1 MSKKK
6 TATIYD
12 VASAVGVSPSTVSR
26 AFSNPARVSTDTAE
40 RIFAAAR
47 DLGFRTSGAA
57 YASSDKATRVLCL
70 VVADISNPTFA
81 AMYKGF
87 HKAAH
92 EHGYAVV
99 IANSDESGAL
109 EAHTL
114 RRVLP
119 DVDGVALAA
128 SRLTPAAILQ
138 VEKSKPL
145 VLMNRYLDGHT
156 CVVPDTNGGITAVC
170 RELAKR
176 GHKDVMYL
184 SGPEMSW
191 ANAMRW
197 RALQDQC
204 AATSLQL
211 TRTKFL
217 SPDLVGGA
225 DAARI
230 WNRGRTSAVV
240 AYNDLMAFGF
250 VRQARRLGASIPDDV
265 SVIGV
270 DDSVICHMADPEL
283 SSLSTGSFDIGY
295 KAAMS
300 LIWQAA
306 NHTRRERSTIVVP
319 MEFKIRGS
327 IASRGSE
334 KE

>member
-128 SRLTPAAILQ
+128 SAYPGCDSSGGEEQTVGID
-138 VEKSKPL
+138 EPL
-145 VLMNRYLDGHT
+145 LGRPHVRGARYERRYY
-156 CVVPDTNGGITAVC
+156 GG
-170 RELAKR
+170 L
-176 GHKDVMYL
+176 
-184 SGPEMSW
+184 P
-191 ANAMRW
+191 
-197 RALQDQC
+197 
-204 AATSLQL
+204 
-211 TRTKFL
+211 
-217 SPDLVGGA
+217 
-225 DAARI
+225 
-230 WNRGRTSAVV
+230 
-240 AYNDLMAFGF
+240 
-250 VRQARRLGASIPDDV
+250 
-265 SVIGV
+265 
-270 DDSVICHMADPEL
+270 
-283 SSLSTGSFDIGY
+283 
-295 KAAMS
+295 
-300 LIWQAA
+300 
-306 NHTRRERSTIVVP
+306 
-319 MEFKIRGS
+319 
-327 IASRGSE
+327 
-334 KE
+334 